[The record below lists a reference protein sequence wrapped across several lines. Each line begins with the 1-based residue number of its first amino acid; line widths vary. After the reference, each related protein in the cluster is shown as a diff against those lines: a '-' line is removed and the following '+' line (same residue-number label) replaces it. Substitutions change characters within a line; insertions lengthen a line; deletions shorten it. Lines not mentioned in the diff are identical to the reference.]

1 MKKIILLM
9 LLMVTTNIFSQ
20 EVNDDYFQ
28 DDLTFENPYRTND
41 SIQEQEELNYQY
53 NEPNEYF
60 LTEEEVY
67 NAETEY
73 NE

>member
-1 MKKIILLM
+1 MKKNIILI
-9 LLMVTTNIFSQ
+9 LLLASTNIFSQ
-20 EVNDDYFQ
+20 EINDDYLQ
-28 DDLTFENPYRTND
+28 DDLTFENPYRTNE
-41 SIQEQEELNYQY
+41 SIQQQEELNYQY
-53 NEPNEYF
+53 EEPNEYF